1 MHCRMVAENVTDVN
15 VTNLDC
21 PVWTDEETDDFQIDM
36 LSFWLEGITQFIVAI
51 FGLIGNS
58 ISAFILSRYVC
69 TYNVRLTYLGRVS
82 LLTVPLTGYC
92 TRSKIR
98 LQCFD
103 P

>member
-1 MHCRMVAENVTDVN
+1 MVAENVTDVN

-69 TYNVRLTYLGRVS
+69 TYTFRPCFSANGTING
-82 LLTVPLTGYC
+82 LLYN
-92 TRSKIR
+92 K
-98 LQCFD
+98 
-103 P
+103 